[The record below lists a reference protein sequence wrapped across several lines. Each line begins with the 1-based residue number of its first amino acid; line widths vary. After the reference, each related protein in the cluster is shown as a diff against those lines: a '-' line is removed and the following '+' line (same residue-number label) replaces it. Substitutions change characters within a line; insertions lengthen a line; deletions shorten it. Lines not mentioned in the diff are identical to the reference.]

1 MTRDSTFLRANPND
15 AHIYKNGKNVQK
27 RGMGD
32 FAPLVFPPE
41 APKEQV
47 VIVLF
52 GAFMHMGFEAPLPS
66 PT

>member
-1 MTRDSTFLRANPND
+1 VTRDSTFSRANPND

-32 FAPLVFPPE
+32 FALPFFPPE
-41 APKEQV
+41 APKSTMMTCS
-47 VIVLF
+47 F
-52 GAFMHMGFEAPLPS
+52 GAFMHMGFEAPLTS

>member
-1 MTRDSTFLRANPND
+1 
-15 AHIYKNGKNVQK
+15 
-27 RGMGD
+27 MGD